1 VLSLFSRLR
10 NERASQPPA
19 SKAKSLFYGEI
30 TDPFHCSTRLMQDAA
45 ERLIDGHASAC
56 EQQQRNL
63 VRELT
68 IACKL
73 AGSPLAPDE
82 ACLANAPASES
93 IPPDL
98 SCGL

>member
-1 VLSLFSRLR
+1 
-10 NERASQPPA
+10 
-19 SKAKSLFYGEI
+19 
-30 TDPFHCSTRLMQDAA
+30 MQDAA

-56 EQQQRNL
+56 EQQQRDL

-68 IACKL
+68 IARKL

-82 ACLANAPASES
+82 ACLASAPASES

-98 SCGL
+98 SCVL

>member
-1 VLSLFSRLR
+1 MFRSSASLVQ
-10 NERASQPPA
+10 NAQ
-19 SKAKSLFYGEI
+19 
-30 TDPFHCSTRLMQDAA
+30 
-45 ERLIDGHASAC
+45 SA
-56 EQQQRNL
+56 
-63 VRELT
+63 RELT
-68 IACKL
+68 IARKL